1 MSIITII
8 DTGISKEYS
17 NKYLN
22 NRILNKYSY
31 NNQSAKLEIDDNID
45 DEFGHGTM
53 ICSAI
58 NMINKN
64 ATFNIIK
71 AFGKECWI
79 DENMLISI
87 LNNIYTLQ
95 IKTDII
101 HISFGIQ
108 VVEKLDQL
116 ESILCK
122 LNKRGIVIVSAFAVN
137 TAARAALARSFSRTI
152 TE

>member
-1 MSIITII
+1 
-8 DTGISKEYS
+8 
-17 NKYLN
+17 
-22 NRILNKYSY
+22 
-31 NNQSAKLEIDDNID
+31 
-45 DEFGHGTM
+45 M

-87 LNNIYTLQ
+87 LNDIYTLQ